1 MSGDI
6 CRIPIRRLLGA
17 VAAACLTVATGGLLA
32 APATAAS
39 DVNWDAVAQC
49 ESGGNWTINTGNGFY
64 GGLQFTLST
73 WRANGGVGN
82 PAKASRDSQVTVAER
97 VLVSQGIG
105 AWPVCGKRSGN
116 IVAATPRKPAKPA
129 TSVAPEP
136 APTTTG
142 PTSAYTVLPR
152 GHPLVDRPE
161 PSRARRLAAARP
173 SQPGRRRRPRPHPGR
188 PIAADSAVAP
198 PAEATGDERTC
209 VKITHDRDRCC
220 HLKLGASAG
229 HDCEG
234 GVDAQQPIR
243 QQQLSAHRRASRS
256 SCGR

>member
-39 DVNWDAVAQC
+39 DVNWDAVPQC
-49 ESGGNWTINTGNGFY
+49 ESGGNWTINIGNGFY

-82 PAKASRDSQVTVAER
+82 PAKASRDSQITVAER
-97 VLVSQGIG
+97 VLVSQGIR
-105 AWPVCGKRSGN
+105 AWPGCGKRSGN

-142 PTSAYTVLPR
+142 PTSAYTVLP
-152 GHPLVDRPE
+152 GDTLWSIALSHHVPGGWPQLV
-161 PSRARRLAAARP
+161 
-173 SQPGRRRRPRPHPGR
+173 Q
-188 PIAADSAVAP
+188 VNQ
-198 PAEATGDERTC
+198 
-209 VKITHDRDRCC
+209 
-220 HLKLGASAG
+220 
-229 HDCEG
+229 G
-234 GVDAQQPIR
+234 GVADPDLILVGQSLRIP
-243 QQQLSAHRRASRS
+243 L
-256 SCGR
+256 

>member
-1 MSGDI
+1 
-6 CRIPIRRLLGA
+6 
-17 VAAACLTVATGGLLA
+17 LTVATGGLLA

-142 PTSAYTVLPR
+142 PTSAYTVLP
-152 GHPLVDRPE
+152 GDTLWSIALSHHVPGGWPQLV
-161 PSRARRLAAARP
+161 
-173 SQPGRRRRPRPHPGR
+173 Q
-188 PIAADSAVAP
+188 VNQ
-198 PAEATGDERTC
+198 
-209 VKITHDRDRCC
+209 
-220 HLKLGASAG
+220 
-229 HDCEG
+229 G
-234 GVDAQQPIR
+234 GVADPDLILVGQSLRIP
-243 QQQLSAHRRASRS
+243 L
-256 SCGR
+256 